1 MPAGPLSRKD
11 VNALLPFLNV
21 LVKLELP
28 GKVLL
33 DVLERSVNAYP
44 REFGG
49 FLQVSGITFTFDP
62 ARPAGRRV
70 VRVLVGGQPLDP
82 ERRYSV
88 AVNNYTAQGGDGY
101 AMLATAKPLVFPED
115 GPGLAETLLAALERE
130 GSIAPVT
137 EGRITR
143 TSP

>member
-1 MPAGPLSRKD
+1 VSRPPGRIAL
-11 VNALLPFLNV
+11 ALLATGLLAACVAREPDRPPVRLTFLQFNY
-21 LVKLELP
+21 P
-28 GKVLL
+28 G
-33 DVLERSVNAYP
+33 
-44 REFGG
+44 EFGG
-49 FLQVSGITFTFDP
+49 FLQVSGLTFAFDP
-62 ARPAGRRV
+62 ARPPGQRV
-70 VRVLVGGQPLDP
+70 ARALVGGQPLDP

-101 AMLATAKPLVFPED
+101 RMLATAKPLVFPED
-115 GPGLAETLLAALERE
+115 GPGLAETLLEAIERA